1 MKCPKCGY
9 NSFEYYDVCK
19 KCANDLV
26 GYKQSLSIT
35 ATIIPAEAKAQL
47 AAELYASEA
56 EAEHTND
63 IDESPE
69 ALFSFDL
76 PNNTPSVSAA
86 SVGDPFDFDD
96 PAISKSQSA
105 QQQSE
110 DVFGDLLGTSSQ
122 ADSSPFGG
130 GSPEAASSGSARS
143 GQVPESGEFNLDDFS
158 WDDSSDEQPSSS
170 PAGVVKTDDFD
181 SLFGDMKDNK
191 SK

>member
-19 KCANDLV
+19 KCANDLA

-35 ATIIPAEAKAQL
+35 ATIIPAEAKAKL
-47 AAELYASEA
+47 AAELYSTEA
-56 EAEHTND
+56 EVDEHTND
-63 IDESPE
+63 IDESSE

-105 QQQSE
+105 QQQTE
-110 DVFGDLLGTSSQ
+110 DLLETSSQ

-130 GSPEAASSGSARS
+130 GSPEATLNVSARS
-143 GQVPESGEFNLDDFS
+143 GQVPEPGEFNLDDFS